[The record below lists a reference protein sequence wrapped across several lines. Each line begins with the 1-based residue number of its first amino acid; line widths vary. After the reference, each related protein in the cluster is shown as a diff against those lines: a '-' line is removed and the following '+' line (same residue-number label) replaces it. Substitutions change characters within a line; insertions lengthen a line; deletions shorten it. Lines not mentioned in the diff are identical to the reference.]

1 MTGPVA
7 WYEAHIESGE
17 GLNVMGGLFPG
28 APTMGVGFT
37 EEHGWG
43 ATVNKPDL
51 VDIYVLEMNP
61 ENPDQYRLDGEWR
74 DLEVG
79 EVKLKLKLCQALIKT
94 CQKVLEKSKITC

>member
-1 MTGPVA
+1 
-7 WYEAHIESGE
+7 
-17 GLNVMGGLFPG
+17 MGGLFPG

-61 ENPDQYRLDGEWR
+61 DNPNQYRLDDEWR

-79 EVKLKLKLCQALIKT
+79 EVKLKLKLWGFIPWSSNGKSSDQCMALPCGPST
-94 CQKVLEKSKITC
+94 VCMPFVTLASMR